1 MSPAVGTVD
10 RYRRRLDPSAR
21 YGMPAHVTV
30 LWPFMPPA
38 LLDPEVEAALASVF
52 AGVESFDFSLS
63 EVRWFERRV
72 VYLAPGPVEAFRALT
87 SAVTS
92 RFPEYPPYEGAFDD
106 VIPHVTVGADTHP
119 ALLRVGGF
127 LARRHLPITGRV
139 TEVWL
144 MTIGD
149 VGPHYHLRQTFPLRP
164 KTTGAE

>member
-1 MSPAVGTVD
+1 MSPAVGTID

-21 YGMPAHVTV
+21 YAMPAHVTV

-52 AGVESFDFSLS
+52 AVVDAFDFSLS

-87 SAVTS
+87 DAVSS

-106 VIPHVTVGADTHP
+106 VIPHVTVGADAHVG
-119 ALLRVGGF
+119 LLRVGGW
-127 LARRHLPITGRV
+127 LARRHLPIRGRV

-149 VGPHYHLRQTFPLRP
+149 VGPHYHLRQKFPLRRSAS
-164 KTTGAE
+164 GA